1 MKKKSLFKKIID
13 YTLNILMVICTIF
26 LLISIYNF
34 IQVKVLKNDYSNF
47 FGYTLFE
54 VETGSMKPTIKP
66 GDWIV
71 LKTSKDVKVNDIIT
85 YKQGKNFITH
95 RVIETYQN
103 SYVTKGDNNNS
114 KDNPIAQK
122 QVVGKVIKILPKFG
136 ILKKTIFNPIVIIFS
151 LITLVILNVYLKM
164 GKKED
169 SKLSKLLAKFKKV
182 EKNNKNTNIDNQL
195 DNFEDDPEEDDLS
208 KTKLYRI
215 ISVSDDDYQSDEL
228 NAEQIEELV
237 KVVNEEE
244 TEPDEMSKTSMFRII
259 HVDDADDEDEYI
271 PEEEPKKTEEEIE
284 EVKPTKKKDIKL
296 NAIEIDTKVIDKK
309 ITKDYINEKI
319 NSKKSKN
326 IIDKTFFIK
335 KIIYDEIL
343 NILLRD
349 GYVYICKSVLRN
361 DFMEKYF
368 ELRYF
373 GLEEER
379 SNTASLLKAYQDELL
394 KKFVRDEQKTNI
406 VNAYAKAFSFINKLE
421 TRKNFNI
428 EEELTKM
435 YGYDKYVTHNMA
447 VNINNILNYSTDAL
461 IGILNK
467 FDTNMFEAKY
477 TKFAN
482 TTNWYGAYLKH
493 NINFSKVYSDYIVDK
508 TYNEGVIS
516 EDKLAV
522 LINII
527 LCQMSSDILKRDY
540 NTKYFI
546 YIPEPLYGKD
556 KKLDKIASLFDNDYA
571 KNHLIIAST
580 FDNIIKN
587 KDDLLRLKKK
597 GYNFAIIFDREREI
611 KEKEISY
618 VYMAESYF
626 IDKNY
631 DLKIA
636 KKELPKDILNIAIV
650 DDTNKKLGNY
660 GGEL

>member
-1 MKKKSLFKKIID
+1 MKKKSVFKKIID

-66 GDWIV
+66 GDWII

-95 RVIETYQN
+95 RVIETYRN

-114 KDNPIAQK
+114 KDSPIAQK

-151 LITLVILNVYLKM
+151 LITLVILNLYLKM

-169 SKLSKLLAKFKKV
+169 SKLSKLFAKFKKV
-182 EKNNKNTNIDNQL
+182 ENETKKATIDNQL

-215 ISVSDDDYQSDEL
+215 ISVNDDDYQTDDL
-228 NAEQIEELV
+228 DAEQIEELV
-237 KVVNEEE
+237 KVANEEDDQ
-244 TEPDEMSKTSMFRII
+244 PDEMSKTSMFRII
-259 HVDDADDEDEYI
+259 HVEDDDDDEEYI
-271 PEEEPKKTEEEIE
+271 PEEELETTEP
-284 EVKPTKKKDIKL
+284 EVEAKPIKKKDIKL
-296 NAIEIDTKVIDKK
+296 NAIEIETKTVDKK

-319 NSKKSKN
+319 NSKKAKN

-379 SNTASLLKAYQDELL
+379 SNTTSLLKDYQDELL
-394 KKFVRDEQKTNI
+394 KKYVRDEQKTNI
-406 VNAYAKAFSFINKLE
+406 VNAYAQAFLFINKLE

-447 VNINNILNYSTDAL
+447 VNINNVLNFATDAL
-461 IGILNK
+461 INILNK
-467 FDTNMFEAKY
+467 FDTNAFEVKY
-477 TKFAN
+477 NKFAN

-493 NINFSKVYSDYIVDK
+493 NINFSKVYSDYIVNK

-522 LINII
+522 LINIV
-527 LCQMSSDILKRDY
+527 LCQMASDILKRDY
-540 NTKYFI
+540 NTKYYI

-580 FDNIIKN
+580 FANIINN

-597 GYNFAIIFDREREI
+597 GYHFAIIFDQEREI
-611 KEKEISY
+611 KEKELGY

-626 IDKNY
+626 IDKSY
-631 DLKIA
+631 DLKVA
-636 KKELPKDILNIAIV
+636 KKQLPKDIINMAIV
-650 DDTNKKLGNY
+650 DDTNKKLGHY

>member
-1 MKKKSLFKKIID
+1 MKKKSVFKKIID

-66 GDWIV
+66 GDWII

-95 RVIETYQN
+95 RVIETYRN

-114 KDNPIAQK
+114 KDNPITQK

-151 LITLVILNVYLKM
+151 LITLVILNLYLKM

-169 SKLSKLLAKFKKV
+169 SKLSKLFAKFKKV
-182 EKNNKNTNIDNQL
+182 ENETKKTTIDNQL

-215 ISVSDDDYQSDEL
+215 ISVNDDDYQTDDL
-228 NAEQIEELV
+228 DAEQIEELV
-237 KVVNEEE
+237 KVANEEDDQ
-244 TEPDEMSKTSMFRII
+244 PDEMSKTSMFRII
-259 HVDDADDEDEYI
+259 HVEDDDDDEEYI
-271 PEEEPKKTEEEIE
+271 PEEEPETTEP
-284 EVKPTKKKDIKL
+284 EVEAKPIKKKDIKL
-296 NAIEIDTKVIDKK
+296 NAIEIETKTVDKK

-319 NSKKSKN
+319 NSKKAKN
-326 IIDKTFFIK
+326 IIDKTFSIK

-379 SNTASLLKAYQDELL
+379 SNTTSLLRDYQDELL
-394 KKFVRDEQKTNI
+394 KKYVRDEQKTNI
-406 VNAYAKAFSFINKLE
+406 VNAYAQAFLFINKLE

-447 VNINNILNYSTDAL
+447 VNINNVLNFATDAL
-461 IGILNK
+461 INILNK
-467 FDTNMFEAKY
+467 FDTNAFEVKY
-477 TKFAN
+477 NKFAN

-493 NINFSKVYSDYIVDK
+493 NINFSKVYSDYIVNK

-522 LINII
+522 LINIV
-527 LCQMSSDILKRDY
+527 LCQMASDILKRDY
-540 NTKYFI
+540 NTKYYI

-580 FDNIIKN
+580 FANIINN

-597 GYNFAIIFDREREI
+597 GYNFAIIFDQEREI
-611 KEKEISY
+611 KEKELGY

-626 IDKNY
+626 IDKDY
-631 DLKIA
+631 DLKVA
-636 KKELPKDILNIAIV
+636 KKQLPKDIINIAIV

>member
-1 MKKKSLFKKIID
+1 MKNKNLLKKIID

-66 GDWIV
+66 GDWII
-71 LKTSKDVKVNDIIT
+71 LKASKDVKVDDIIT

-95 RVIETYQN
+95 RVIESYSN

-114 KDNPIAQK
+114 KDNPITQK

-151 LITLVILNVYLKM
+151 LITLIILNIYLKM
-164 GKKED
+164 GKSDNSKITKLITKLKKEKED
-169 SKLSKLLAKFKKV
+169 KK
-182 EKNNKNTNIDNQL
+182 KNIDNQI
-195 DNFEDDPEEDDLS
+195 DDFEDDPDDLS

-215 ISVSDDDYQSDEL
+215 ISVTDDEESSNISEE
-228 NAEQIEELV
+228 NIEELIEAA
-237 KVVNEEE
+237 NEEVDPSAE
-244 TEPDEMSKTSMFRII
+244 LSKTSMFRII
-259 HVDDADDEDEYI
+259 HVTDDDDDEIIEKEPI
-271 PEEEPKKTEEEIE
+271 KEETPTEEE
-284 EVKPTKKKDIKL
+284 KPVKKKDIKL
-296 NAIEIDTKVIDKK
+296 NAIELEPKVVDKK

-319 NSKKSKN
+319 NSKKAKN

-335 KIIYDEIL
+335 RVIYDEIL
-343 NILLRD
+343 NVLLRD
-349 GYVYICKSVLRN
+349 GYVYICKSVMRN
-361 DFMEKYF
+361 EFMEKYM

-379 SNTASLLKAYQDELL
+379 NNTVSLFKDYKAELT
-394 KKFVRDEQKTNI
+394 KKYIRDEQKLNI
-406 VNAYAKAFSFINKLE
+406 IDAYYKAFGFIYKLE
-421 TRKNFNI
+421 TKKNFNV
-428 EEELTKM
+428 EEELTKI
-435 YGYDKYVTHNMA
+435 YDYDKYVTHNMA
-447 VNINNILNYSTDAL
+447 VNINNIVNYATDAL

-467 FDTNMFEAKY
+467 FDTNTFEVKY
-477 TKFAN
+477 NKF
-482 TTNWYGAYLKH
+482 TNASNLYGAYLKH

-508 TYNEGVIS
+508 TYNEGIIS

-522 LINII
+522 LINIV

-540 NTKYFI
+540 NSKYYI
-546 YIPEPLYGKD
+546 YIPNPLYGKD

-571 KNHLIIAST
+571 KNHLIIATT
-580 FDNIIKN
+580 FSNILDN

-597 GYNFAIIFDREREI
+597 GYNFAIIFDKECEI
-611 KEKEISY
+611 KEKELGY
-618 VYMAESYF
+618 VYMADSYF

-631 DLKIA
+631 DLKVA
-636 KKELPKDILNIAIV
+636 KKQLPKDILNIAVI
-650 DDTNKKLGNY
+650 DDMNKKLGNY

>member
-1 MKKKSLFKKIID
+1 MKKKSVFKKIID

-66 GDWIV
+66 GDWII

-95 RVIETYQN
+95 RVIETYRN

-114 KDNPIAQK
+114 KDSPIAQK

-151 LITLVILNVYLKM
+151 LITLVILNLYLKM

-169 SKLSKLLAKFKKV
+169 SKLSKLFAKFKKV
-182 EKNNKNTNIDNQL
+182 ENETKKTTIDNQL

-215 ISVSDDDYQSDEL
+215 ISVNDDDYQTEDL
-228 NAEQIEELV
+228 DAEQIEELV
-237 KVVNEEE
+237 KVANEEDDQ
-244 TEPDEMSKTSMFRII
+244 PDEMSKTSMFRII
-259 HVDDADDEDEYI
+259 HVEDDDDDEEYI
-271 PEEEPKKTEEEIE
+271 PEEEPETTEP
-284 EVKPTKKKDIKL
+284 EVEAKPIKKKDIKL
-296 NAIEIDTKVIDKK
+296 NAIEIETKTVDKK

-319 NSKKSKN
+319 NSKKAKN

-379 SNTASLLKAYQDELL
+379 SNTTSLLKDYRDELL
-394 KKFVRDEQKTNI
+394 KKYVRDEQKTNI
-406 VNAYAKAFSFINKLE
+406 VNAYAQAFLFINKLE

-447 VNINNILNYSTDAL
+447 VNINNVLNFATDAL
-461 IGILNK
+461 INILNK
-467 FDTNMFEAKY
+467 FDTNAFEVKY
-477 TKFAN
+477 NKFAN

-493 NINFSKVYSDYIVDK
+493 NINFSKVYSDYIVNK

-522 LINII
+522 LINIV
-527 LCQMSSDILKRDY
+527 LCQMASDILKRDY
-540 NTKYFI
+540 NTKYYI

-580 FDNIIKN
+580 FANIINN

-597 GYNFAIIFDREREI
+597 GYNFAIIFDQEREI
-611 KEKEISY
+611 KEKELGY

-631 DLKIA
+631 DLKVA
-636 KKELPKDILNIAIV
+636 KKQLPKDIINIAIV